1 MCLVELFV
9 ILLEANPFP
18 SNQRIHKDTWQLLHG
33 NPFAYAIKYTAV
45 KTKEEAQGPKVLRIQ
60 ILWSCTN
67 RPASPIGPDGL
78 LAFRRVLCV
87 AAWSVGCFSA
97 ILGQSNEGASDVP
110 CVWFSLL
117 LACSMDC
124 GCDVFVVHSRQQ
136 CRCQV
141 SVSGVLK
148 TRHSHSSSEP
158 TTNNTTTPSYF
169 QTK

>member
-1 MCLVELFV
+1 VELFV

-124 GCDVFVVHSRQQ
+124 GCDVFCCSQQ
-136 CRCQV
+136 AAGVRCPKNLAFFIISISTV
-141 SVSGVLK
+141 
-148 TRHSHSSSEP
+148 P